1 MYICNVIN
9 LNILVMINE
18 IWRDIEGYNGLYQ
31 ISNLGRVKSLE
42 KKCLSKNGKY
52 RINKEKI
59 LKLYTNSKDGYI
71 RVGLWK
77 NNKHHS
83 FTLHKIV
90 AQTFIDNYDNKPC
103 IDHIN
108 GDRTD
113 NRVENLRWV
122 THKENNNNPIT
133 KKRHS
138 TNHPKVFLGIFGK
151 NNPSSI
157 PVLQFTIDGKL
168 VRKWDCIRDIQ
179 RELGI
184 DNTNISRCC
193 RGKQK
198 TAGNFRWCYAVING
212 FTIDISKLKKV
223 A

>member
-1 MYICNVIN
+1 MEK
-9 LNILVMINE
+9 E
-18 IWRDIEGYNGLYQ
+18 IWKDIDGYNGLYQ
-31 ISNLGRVKSLE
+31 VSNLGRVKSLE
-42 KKCLSKNGKY
+42 KKCLSRNGKY
-52 RINKEKI
+52 RVNKEKI

-138 TNHPKVFLGIFGK
+138 TNHPKVFLGILGK

-157 PVLQFTIDGKL
+157 PVLQFTKDGEL
-168 VRKWDCIRDIQ
+168 VKKWDCIRDIQ
-179 RELGI
+179 RELNIGNSGI
-184 DNTNISRCC
+184 TKCC
-193 RGKQK
+193 KGKCK
-198 TAGNFRWCYAVING
+198 TAGGYIWKYYYKGIWLKNHIPLK
-212 FTIDISKLKKV
+212 DKKV